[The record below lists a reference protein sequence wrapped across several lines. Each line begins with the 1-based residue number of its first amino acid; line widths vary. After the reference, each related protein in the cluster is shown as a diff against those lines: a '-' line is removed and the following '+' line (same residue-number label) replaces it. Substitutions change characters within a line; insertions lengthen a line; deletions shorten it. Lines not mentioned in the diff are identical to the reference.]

1 MDKNRDSADSHP
13 TEEFGPVGGQAGQAG
28 FGSPGSGG
36 PGFGGPN
43 SGGPGSAG
51 PGFGGPG
58 SGRPGFGRPGSGGR
72 PGRRPHVIRW
82 VAGGAA
88 VAVLAGG
95 AVALAATGGS
105 AGGTAALTATSGGS
119 AGSAPAGQAGAL
131 AAVLSSAGS
140 PTSADQA
147 AASPASATTSPA
159 APGPTTGSQLCA
171 TGAGD
176 LRAAGHPRLARRAAA
191 VCRGRLGRL
200 RLLIRGEHG
209 EVTYRAKDGTSK
221 TLAFE
226 RGKVTAVSGS
236 DVTVAAADGTT
247 WTWHLVG
254 DSVVRQGGRK
264 VSPSSLAAGQ
274 QVFAGGPVLNGTDDA
289 RLIVI
294 AG

>member
-13 TEEFGPVGGQAGQAG
+13 TEEFGPVGGQ
-28 FGSPGSGG
+28 PGSGG
-36 PGFGGPN
+36 PGFGGP
-43 SGGPGSAG
+43 
-51 PGFGGPG
+51 G
-58 SGRPGFGRPGSGGR
+58 SGQPGSGGR
-72 PGRRPHVIRW
+72 PGRRPHVVRW

-88 VAVLAGG
+88 VAVLAAG
-95 AVALAATGGS
+95 AAALAATGS
-105 AGGTAALTATSGGS
+105 PAGGAAALTATSGGS
-119 AGSAPAGQAGAL
+119 APAGQAGVL
-131 AAVLSSAGS
+131 EAVLSSAGS

-147 AASPASATTSPA
+147 AASPTSATSSPA
-159 APGPTTGSQLCA
+159 APGPATGSELCA

-226 RGKVTAVSGS
+226 RGKVTAVSGTA
-236 DVTVAAADGTT
+236 VTVAAADGTT

-254 DSVVRQGGRK
+254 DSVVRQDGKK
-264 VSPSSLAAGQ
+264 VSAFSLAAGQ
-274 QVFAGGPVLNGTDDA
+274 QVFAGGPVVTGTDDA

-294 AG
+294 AR